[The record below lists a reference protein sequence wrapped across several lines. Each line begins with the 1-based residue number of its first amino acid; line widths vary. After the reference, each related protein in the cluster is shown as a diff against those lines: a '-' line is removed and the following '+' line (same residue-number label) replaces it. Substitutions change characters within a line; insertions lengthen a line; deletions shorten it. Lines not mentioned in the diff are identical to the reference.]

1 MHVCTHVRAV
11 ARGGPADKA
20 SQTSSTSAKERP
32 SCAGDR
38 RKDAATVARGAPPFF
53 LGCLP
58 FRYLVSKRLRAN
70 VGHKRHK
77 RRPSTRGEHFVVS
90 YTLQLN
96 DHGQRK
102 PPVELLTHSDIQR
115 RGGQLGISQDSLC
128 PKL

>member
-11 ARGGPADKA
+11 ARGGPGRQSKPD
-20 SQTSSTSAKERP
+20 SSTSAKERP
-32 SCAGDR
+32 SCAEDR

-70 VGHKRHK
+70 VGHKR
-77 RRPSTRGEHFVVS
+77 RPSTRGEHFVVS
-90 YTLQLN
+90 YILQLN